1 MPILLSVL
9 KIGFIVVLLSIK
21 ALTAEAA
28 IDVYDF
34 NTPEQ
39 EKRFQTL
46 TEELRCPK
54 CQNQT
59 LADSNADIA
68 KDLKA
73 RIYTLM
79 SEGKSDEEITDYLV
93 ERYGDF
99 VRYRPPV
106 KPLTLLLWFGPLLLF
121 LSTAFILLW
130 RLRRMTK
137 TPPEDAPTDATRLH
151 DVIRQYSDHTPQ

>member
-1 MPILLSVL
+1 MLIRLTVL
-9 KIGFIVVLLSIK
+9 KVGFIVALLSLTV
-21 ALTAEAA
+21 LTAEAA

-34 NTPEQ
+34 NTPEE
-39 EKRFQTL
+39 EKRFQAL

-59 LADSNADIA
+59 LADSNAELS
-68 KDLKA
+68 KDLKS

-79 SEGKSDEEITDYLV
+79 SEGKSDEEIINYLV

-99 VRYRPPV
+99 VRYRPPMS
-106 KPLTLLLWFGPLLLF
+106 PLTLLLWFGPLVLF

-130 RLRRMTK
+130 RLRRMTRISLD
-137 TPPEDAPTDATRLH
+137 DAPTDATRL
-151 DVIRQYSDHTPQ
+151 DDIMRQYSDHTPQ